1 MGGGVKWYQC
11 ARCDAGYPDQGCT
24 CATYTPSEQQRK
36 DLQEYIKGAPSPTAP
51 DRPSNKTMTAL
62 GVEYP
67 YGFPP
72 AGPQRIAGG
81 LYQGGATVKEPTKT
95 LRVEVEP
102 PVDPVNNPPH
112 YNQGAVE
119 CIDAI
124 ESALGPAGF
133 RAYCKGNALKY
144 IWREE
149 HKGGTESI
157 EKAIWYLN
165 RLVKP

>member
-1 MGGGVKWYQC
+1 MKWYQC

-24 CATYTPSEQQRK
+24 CFPKA
-36 DLQEYIKGAPSPTAP
+36 TAP
-51 DRPSNKTMTAL
+51 DRPSNKVPMTATRAQIL
-62 GVEYP
+62 AEN
-67 YGFPP
+67 
-72 AGPQRIAGG
+72 A
-81 LYQGGATVKEPTKT
+81 
-95 LRVEVEP
+95 
-102 PVDPVNNPPH
+102 DPVNNPPH

-149 HKGGTESI
+149 HKGGTESLR
-157 EKAIWYLN
+157 KAIWYLD
-165 RLVKP
+165 RLVSGR

>member
-1 MGGGVKWYQC
+1 MSVDWSVDW
-11 ARCDAGYPDQGCT
+11 ARTCEYCKGYPT
-24 CATYTPSEQQRK
+24 TLTSCACEDRVIGPTPRFEPSPPMPEHEKQRIADALKMSGLNYVVGYTPSEQQKK
-36 DLQEYIKGAPSPTAP
+36 DLQEYIKGAPAPTAP
-51 DRPSNKTMTAL
+51 DRPSNVSA
-62 GVEYP
+62 VAP
-67 YGFPP
+67 
-72 AGPQRIAGG
+72 
-81 LYQGGATVKEPTKT
+81 
-95 LRVEVEP
+95 
-102 PVDPVNNPPH
+102 DPVNNPPH

-157 EKAIWYLN
+157 EKAIWYLD
-165 RLVKP
+165 RLVSGR

>member
-24 CATYTPSEQQRK
+24 CFPKA
-36 DLQEYIKGAPSPTAP
+36 TAP
-51 DRPSNKTMTAL
+51 DRPSNVSA
-62 GVEYP
+62 VAP
-67 YGFPP
+67 
-72 AGPQRIAGG
+72 
-81 LYQGGATVKEPTKT
+81 
-95 LRVEVEP
+95 
-102 PVDPVNNPPH
+102 DPVNNPPH

-149 HKGGTESI
+149 HKGGTESLR
-157 EKAIWYLN
+157 KAIWYLD
-165 RLVKP
+165 RLVSGR

>member
-1 MGGGVKWYQC
+1 MGGGMKWYQC

-24 CATYTPSEQQRK
+24 CFPKA
-36 DLQEYIKGAPSPTAP
+36 TAP

-62 GVEYP
+62 GVEFP

-72 AGPQRIAGG
+72 A
-81 LYQGGATVKEPTKT
+81 
-95 LRVEVEP
+95 
-102 PVDPVNNPPH
+102 DPVNNPPH